1 MARILLMDGEPNI
14 RRLCW
19 EELLEEGHEV
29 ATAATGSEGVRLVE
43 AFHPDVVI
51 LEARLP
57 DASGLEVSRMVKG
70 TDRRI
75 RLVLFTHCLPPRD
88 LKDVGADAYVHKSW
102 DLEPL
107 KETVR
112 QLLS

>member
-1 MARILLMDGEPNI
+1 MARILLMDGEANI

-19 EELLEEGHEV
+19 EELLEEGYEV
-29 ATAATGSEGVRLVE
+29 VTAATGTEGVRLVE

-57 DASGLEVSRMVKG
+57 DASGLEVGRMVKG

-88 LKDVGADAYVHKSW
+88 LQAVGADAYVPKSW

-107 KETVR
+107 KQTVR

>member
-1 MARILLMDGEPNI
+1 MARILLLEGEPNI
-14 RRLCW
+14 RRLCR
-19 EELLEEGHEV
+19 EELLEEGYEV
-29 ATAATGSEGVRLVE
+29 VAAGTGWEGVRLVE

-57 DASGLEVSRMVKG
+57 DTSGLEVSRMVKG
-70 TDRRI
+70 TDRRV

-88 LKDVGADAYVHKSW
+88 LRAVGADAYVPKSW

-107 KETVR
+107 KQTVR
-112 QLLS
+112 RLLS